1 VELVTLNMVVG
12 EIADFNNH
20 LALDVIPTI
29 AVRRVADSSS
39 MFVAVVFNL
48 AHLDDFVLRGYDC
61 WRQTNFL
68 S

>member
-29 AVRRVADSSS
+29 AGRRVADSSS
-39 MFVAVVFNL
+39 MIVAVVFNL
-48 AHLDDFVLRGYDC
+48 AHLDDLVLRGYDC